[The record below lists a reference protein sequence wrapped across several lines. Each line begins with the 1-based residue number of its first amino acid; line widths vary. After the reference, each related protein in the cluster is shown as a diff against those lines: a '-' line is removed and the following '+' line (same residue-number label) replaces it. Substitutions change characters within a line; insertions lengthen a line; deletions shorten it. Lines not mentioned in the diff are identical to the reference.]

1 MISNNPLILGQRSV
15 WGGEVPFGIL
25 PIDARHHCYIIGKT
39 GSGKT
44 TLLRNLIIQHIHRG
58 HGVAVIDPHGD
69 LAEDL
74 LNHIPPR
81 RADDLVYFDPA
92 DLEFPIGFNPLAN
105 VPLDE
110 RPLVASGIVEAFKT
124 IWGDS
129 WGPRM
134 AYILYNCIAAL
145 LDCGNTSLLGV
156 NRMLVDAT
164 YRRWVVK
171 QIEDPF
177 IRKFWEVEFESYDP
191 RFRREAI
198 APIQNKVGALLQSP
212 IIRNILG
219 QVRNKVSIPFMMD
232 DSRIFIA
239 NLSKGRM
246 GHDKSNLMGS
256 LLVTQFQLAAM
267 ARSRQPEAE
276 RRDFFLVIDEFQ
288 NFATD
293 AFASILAEA
302 RKYRLSLTI
311 SHQYI
316 DQLSLPVRKAV
327 FGNVGSL
334 IAFRVGHTDGEALAC
349 EFGEEYTPGHL
360 VDLPNYGALAR
371 MHHHGQQQASFRCV
385 TSPPLEVKCGR
396 PLLLIKRCRE
406 RFASRRNV
414 VETKI
419 KCWLSEV

>member
-1 MISNNPLILGQRSV
+1 MNLNNPLIIGHRSV
-15 WGGEVPFGIL
+15 WGGEIPFVIH
-25 PIDARHHCYIIGKT
+25 PEDARFHTYIIGKT

-44 TLLRNLIIQHIHRG
+44 TLLRNLILQHIHQG
-58 HGVAVIDPHGD
+58 HGIAIIDPHGD
-69 LAEDL
+69 LAEEL
-74 LNHIPPR
+74 LHHLPSHR
-81 RADDLVYFDPA
+81 TDHLVYFNPG
-92 DLEFPIGFNPLAN
+92 DLDFPIAFNPLAN
-105 VPLDE
+105 VPPDH
-110 RPLVASGIVEAFKT
+110 RPLVASGIVDAFKT

-134 AYILYNCIAAL
+134 AYILHNCIAAL
-145 LDCGNTSLLGV
+145 LDCENTSLLGV
-156 NRMLVDAT
+156 NRMLIDST

-171 QIEDPF
+171 QVRDPF
-177 IRKFWEVEFESYDP
+177 IKQFWELEFESWDA
-191 RFRREAI
+191 RFMREAV

-302 RKYRLSLTI
+302 RKYRLSLTL

-316 DQLSLPVRKAV
+316 DQLSLPIRKAV

-334 IAFRVGHTDGEALAC
+334 IAFRVGHADGEALAC
-349 EFGEEYTPGHL
+349 EFGEEYTPAHL
-360 VDLPNYGALAR
+360 VDLPNSAALAR
-371 MHHHGQQQASFRCV
+371 MHHHGQQQASFRCI
-385 TSPPLEVKCGR
+385 TSPPMDVECGR

-406 RFASRRNV
+406 RFASRRNE
-414 VETKI
+414 VEMKI
-419 KCWLSEV
+419 KRWLSEG